1 MSAIASAFAP
11 PARRDPLAL
20 FLFFSLLLH
29 LLLLL
34 FLPLPSRDLLAPP
47 QEQLTAVELLPEPS
61 APPPAVAKAKP
72 PIEKPEVKEKSE
84 LKEKPE
90 PKPEDRL
97 PEQIV
102 SPPDQTNDEV
112 PEKTRFLSDRN
123 SSTTRETVAAGTPR
137 PAPPQKDKRPVKEKP
152 EAQKPPVQLALKTPT
167 TPPPPKPPVEKEVE
181 KTLREETTTQS
192 PTPGKPDAPARTPQ
206 LFARPDDLLARGWLS
221 DSGSD
226 PEKKAEHRPPT
237 GRDIIALTPPPARES
252 LFSLPGPLGTP
263 DFLPDIEQGNLTFLN
278 TKAHRFAP
286 FVRRVALRVFQ
297 HLLIHQRKNLRIDDV
312 VAAREMVTIEAK
324 LDTKGNLKG
333 LAIQTRSGSYSVDE
347 SLLRACEQGAWDE
360 NPPAEAKA
368 EDGYIHFIFRSDI
381 NAQYDQL
388 GLRAITTMLP
398 VGLV

>member
-1 MSAIASAFAP
+1 MSVLFPTLAR
-11 PARRDPLAL
+11 PAQRDPLAL

-34 FLPLPSRDLLAPP
+34 FLPLPQRDLLALP
-47 QEQLTAVELLPEPS
+47 QEQLTAVELLPEPP
-61 APPPAVAKAKP
+61 APPPIVAKAKP
-72 PIEKPEVKEKSE
+72 PIEKPEVTEKPAV
-84 LKEKPE
+84 KEKPE
-90 PKPEDRL
+90 PKPEERL

-102 SPPDQTNDEV
+102 SPPEQTNEEV

-123 SSTTRETVAAGTPR
+123 NSTKKETVAAGTPR
-137 PAPPQKDKRPVKEKP
+137 PSPPQKDKSPVKEKP
-152 EAQKPPVQLALKTPT
+152 DAQKPPVQLALKTPT

-181 KTLREETTTQS
+181 KTLDEATT
-192 PTPGKPDAPARTPQ
+192 PRNPAPGKPDAPTKIPQ
-206 LFARPDDLLARGWLS
+206 LFARPDDLLAQGWLS
-221 DSGSD
+221 DAGSD
-226 PEKKAEHRPPT
+226 QEKKAERRPPK
-237 GRDIIALTPPPARES
+237 GRDIIALAPPPREN
-252 LFSLPGPLGTP
+252 LLSLPGPLGTP
-263 DFLPDIEQGNLTFLN
+263 DYLPDVQQGNLTFLN

-297 HLLIHQRKNLRIDDV
+297 HLLIHQRNNLHLDDV

-347 SLLRACEQGAWDE
+347 SLLKACEQGAWDE
-360 NPPAEAKA
+360 NPPEEAKA

-388 GLRAITTMLP
+388 GLRAIITMLQ